1 MSSCTLSSSLEKSEH
16 APSPTPLEELKKKNE
31 AGFGKKQNISG
42 QRGGGRRGRGSG
54 RAQARMEWLRKRRR
68 VVVGSAALA
77 TTAAV
82 GYALYR

>member
-1 MSSCTLSSSLEKSEH
+1 
-16 APSPTPLEELKKKNE
+16 
-31 AGFGKKQNISG
+31 
-42 QRGGGRRGRGSG
+42 
-54 RAQARMEWLRKRRR
+54 MEWLRKRRR